1 MKKIYKYDLGE
12 DGNVVSLRGN
22 FSRILDIQT
31 QGYNPRIW
39 MEIDDSYPEVEI
51 NIVAIGT
58 GWEIP
63 KEYEYWHYVKSTIVG
78 PFVWH
83 YYVDK
88 NEFFNEEMMK
98 IIDKFNESNNLVEL
112 FGDILKS

>member
-1 MKKIYKYDLGE
+1 MKKIFKYDLGE
-12 DGNVVSLRGN
+12 DGAIVSLRGN
-22 FSRILDIQT
+22 FSRILNIET
-31 QGYNPRIW
+31 QGYIPRIW

-63 KEYEYWHYVKSTIVG
+63 EEYENWHYVKSAIVG

-83 YYVDK
+83 YYADK
-88 NEFFNEEMMK
+88 NEFYNEEMMK
-98 IIDKFNESNNLVEL
+98 LIDKFNNSNVLNL
-112 FGDILKS
+112 FGDFFKS